1 MKIAAFEVESWERV
15 AFEQLALD
23 FDVRY
28 TDRRLD
34 LTNADDYAD
43 AEVICTFIYSKLD
56 KKVLSRFKDL
66 RFICTR
72 STGFDHIDTAFC
84 EAHNILVSNVPSY
97 GDRTVAEHVFG
108 LLLTISH
115 QLYDAIDRTRKGD
128 FSLVGLR
135 GFQLY
140 GRTLG
145 VIGAGNIGLHVIRIA
160 RGFGM
165 RVLAYDVRPRPDLAV
180 QIGFEYR
187 PFEEVLAAADVLSL
201 HVPDTPETRDM
212 IGQEQFARMK
222 QGVVLINTARGSI
235 VNVQALMEALAA
247 GKVRAAG
254 LDVLPEEPMMR
265 EEAELLHRAIRTE
278 HDLETL
284 LADHILLRQRNVFV
298 TPHSAFC
305 TEEAVQQILEVTREN
320 IEAFARGA
328 PQNVVIGDPAALRGP
343 AVPHDAGRAGEAEAL
358 PRRR

>member
-1 MKIAAFEVESWERV
+1 M
-15 AFEQLALD
+15 
-23 FDVRY
+23 RY

-72 STGFDHIDTAFC
+72 STGFDHIDAAFC

-165 RVLAYDVRPRPDLAV
+165 RVLAYDVRPRPFGRANR
-180 QIGFEYR
+180 FEYR

-201 HVPDTPETRDM
+201 HVPDTPQTRDM
-212 IGQEQFARMK
+212 IGQEQFAPDEA
-222 QGVVLINTARGSI
+222 GVVLINTARGSI
-235 VNVQALMEALAA
+235 VNVQAAPW
-247 GKVRAAG
+247 KRWRRARSGRPA
-254 LDVLPEEPMMR
+254 DVLPEEPMMR
-265 EEAELLHRAIRTE
+265 EKRSCCTGRYEPSTIWRHCWPTTSCCGS
-278 HDLETL
+278 ETSSSRPT
-284 LADHILLRQRNVFV
+284 ARFARRGGAAN
-298 TPHSAFC
+298 SR
-305 TEEAVQQILEVTREN
+305 VTREN

-328 PQNVVIGDPAALRGP
+328 QNVVIGDPAALRGP